1 MFLRLDKSTWQKKSN
16 VTLTE
21 KPAHI
26 QSDNQNVVV
35 DTVEELAKSSA
46 AGKNGSLSLDS
57 VLSLDHG
64 WVDVC
69 L

>member
-1 MFLRLDKSTWQKKSN
+1 